1 MSFFDDDDF
10 DEPTHVADAEPRRG
24 AGARAASRFGGFGG
38 GGRRPAGPGGTGGS
52 SGSGSIDPR
61 TARQRQMAAIGI
73 ILFVLIL
80 LAFAVNGCVKNSR
93 TSALKDYARDVTA
106 VLQESRDD
114 VSVPMF
120 RALASGEDANTLQT
134 ALNRLRE
141 TAESQA
147 ERAKNFSEPGDDSGK
162 AAQHDLELAMNLR
175 SRAVRVIAEQIPAA
189 KADQDTSQAAANQ
202 IAGQLQAF
210 LASDVIV
217 LQRVKPLI
225 DEALAD
231 KDVSGANVSA
241 PRTVTDVTVLD
252 PVTLLSTLAG
262 SGGGSTGSASSSGAV
277 RDRSGEEPSQPGTHG
292 TALTGVSFGD
302 TALQAG
308 GDAVPVQGRALT
320 VSVQNGGDTDQTN
333 VDVGATFTPSGGR
346 AVSVKQTVASIAQ
359 GETAEVKLQLPA
371 SVRSGQ
377 SGELV
382 VKVGGVPGE
391 EKLDNNEATYSVTI
405 GG

>member
-38 GGRRPAGPGGTGGS
+38 GRSSGPGGGGGGGGS
-52 SGSGSIDPR
+52 VDPK
-61 TARQRQMAAIGI
+61 TARQRQLVAIGLI
-73 ILFVLIL
+73 VFVLIL
-80 LAFAVNGCVKNSR
+80 LVFGVQSCVNNSR

-114 VSVPMF
+114 VADPMF

-134 ALNRLRE
+134 SLNRLRE

-147 ERAKNFSEPGDDSGK
+147 DRVKNFSEPGDDSGK
-162 AAQHDLELAMNLR
+162 AAQHDLELAMNFR
-175 SRAVRVIAEQIPAA
+175 ARAVRIIAEQIPAA
-189 KADQDTSQAAANQ
+189 KADEDTSEAAARR
-202 IAGQLQAF
+202 IAGELGAF

-217 LQRVKPLI
+217 SQRTKPLI
-225 DEALAD
+225 DEALAQ

-241 PRTVTDVTVLD
+241 PATLRDVSLLD
-252 PVTLLSTLAG
+252 PAAVLSTLAG
-262 SGGGSTGSASSSGAV
+262 SGGGSTGGSSSASGAV
-277 RDRSGEEPSQPGTHG
+277 RDRSGEDPAQPGTHG
-292 TALTGVSFGD
+292 TAINAVSFGD

-308 GDAVPVQGRALT
+308 GDAATVTGNALT
-320 VSVQNGGDTDQTN
+320 VSVQNGGDTDETN
-333 VDVGATFTPSGGR
+333 IDVGATFTPSGGR
-346 AVSVKQTVASIAQ
+346 AVSVKKTVASIAQ
-359 GETAEVKLQLPA
+359 GQTAEVELELPA

-391 EKLDNNEATYSVTI
+391 EKMDNNEATYSVTI

>member
-1 MSFFDDDDF
+1 VSFFDDDDF

-38 GGRRPAGPGGTGGS
+38 GRP
-52 SGSGSIDPR
+52 SGSGGGGGAGSVDPK
-61 TARQRQMAAIGI
+61 TARQRQLVAIGLI
-73 ILFVLIL
+73 VLVLIL
-80 LAFAVNGCVKNSR
+80 LVFGVRSCVDNSR

-114 VSVPMF
+114 VADPMF

-134 ALNRLRE
+134 SLNRLRE

-147 ERAKNFSEPGDDSGK
+147 ERVKNFSEPGDDSGK
-162 AAQHDLELAMNLR
+162 AAQHDLELAMNFR
-175 SRAVRVIAEQIPAA
+175 ARAVRIIAEQIPAA
-189 KADQDTSQAAANQ
+189 KADEDTSEAAARR
-202 IAGQLQAF
+202 IAGELGAF

-217 LQRVKPLI
+217 SQRTKPLI
-225 DEALAD
+225 DEALAQ

-241 PRTVTDVTVLD
+241 PATLRDVSLLD
-252 PVTLLSTLAG
+252 PVAVLSTLSG
-262 SGGGSTGSASSSGAV
+262 SGGGSTGGSSSASGAV
-277 RDRSGEEPSQPGTHG
+277 RDRSGEDPAQPGTHG
-292 TALTGVSFGD
+292 TAINGVSFGD

-308 GDAVPVQGRALT
+308 GEAATVTGNALT
-320 VSVQNGGDTDQTN
+320 VSVQNGGDTDETN
-333 VDVGATFTPSGGR
+333 IDVGATFTPSGGR
-346 AVSVKQTVASIAQ
+346 AVSVKKTVASIAQ
-359 GETAEVKLQLPA
+359 GQTAEVELELPA
-371 SVRSGQ
+371 TVRSGQ

-391 EKLDNNEATYSVTI
+391 EKMDNNEATYSVTI

>member
-1 MSFFDDDDF
+1 VSFFDDDDF

-24 AGARAASRFGGFGG
+24 AGARGAGRFGGFGG
-38 GGRRPAGPGGTGGS
+38 GRSSGPGGTGGS
-52 SGSGSIDPR
+52 GSIDPQ
-61 TARQRQMAAIGI
+61 TARQRQLVALGI
-73 ILFVLIL
+73 IVVVLIL
-80 LAFAVNGCVKNSR
+80 MVFAVRGCVNNSR

-120 RALASGEDANTLQT
+120 RALSSGEDANTLQT

-147 ERAKNFSEPGDDSGK
+147 ERAKGFSEPGDDSGK
-162 AAQHDLELAMNLR
+162 AAQHDLELAMNFR
-175 SRAVRVIAEQIPAA
+175 ARAVRIIAEQIPAA
-189 KADQDTSQAAANQ
+189 KADEDTSQAAANQ

-217 LQRVKPLI
+217 LQRTKPLI
-225 DEALAD
+225 DEALAA
-231 KDVSGANVSA
+231 KDVSGANVGA
-241 PRTVTDVTVLD
+241 PRTVTDVSVLD
-252 PVTLLSTLAG
+252 PVTVLSNLAG
-262 SGGGSTGSASSSGAV
+262 SGGGGGAASSTGAV
-277 RDRSGEEPSQPGTHG
+277 RDRSGEEPAQPGTHG
-292 TALTGVSFGD
+292 TAINAVSFGD

-308 GDAVPVQGRALT
+308 GDATAVSGRELT
-320 VSVQNGGDTDQTN
+320 VSVQNGGDTDETN
-333 VDVGATFTPSGGR
+333 VDVGATFTPQGGK
-346 AVSVKQTVASIAQ
+346 AVSVKQTLASIAQ
-359 GETAEVKLQLPA
+359 GETAEAKLQLPA
-371 SVRSGQ
+371 TVRSGQ
-377 SGELV
+377 TGQLV

>member
-1 MSFFDDDDF
+1 VSFFDDDDF

-38 GGRRPAGPGGTGGS
+38 GRP
-52 SGSGSIDPR
+52 SGSGGGGGAGSVDPK
-61 TARQRQMAAIGI
+61 TARQRQLVAIGLI
-73 ILFVLIL
+73 VLVLIL
-80 LAFAVNGCVKNSR
+80 LVFGVRSCVDNSR

-114 VSVPMF
+114 VADPMF

-134 ALNRLRE
+134 SLNRLRE

-147 ERAKNFSEPGDDSGK
+147 ERVKNFSEPGDDSGK
-162 AAQHDLELAMNLR
+162 AAQHDLELAMNFR
-175 SRAVRVIAEQIPAA
+175 ARAVRIIAEQIPAA
-189 KADQDTSQAAANQ
+189 KADEDTSEAAARR
-202 IAGQLQAF
+202 IAGELGAF

-217 LQRVKPLI
+217 SQRTKPLI
-225 DEALAD
+225 DEALAQ

-241 PRTVTDVTVLD
+241 PATLRDVSLLD
-252 PVTLLSTLAG
+252 PVAVLSTLSG
-262 SGGGSTGSASSSGAV
+262 SGGGSTGGSSSASGAV
-277 RDRSGEEPSQPGTHG
+277 RDRSGEDPAQPGTHG
-292 TALTGVSFGD
+292 TAINGVSFGD

-308 GDAVPVQGRALT
+308 GEAATVTGNALT
-320 VSVQNGGDTDQTN
+320 VSVQNGGDTDETN
-333 VDVGATFTPSGGR
+333 IDVGATFTPSGGR
-346 AVSVKQTVASIAQ
+346 AVSVKKTVASIAQ
-359 GETAEVKLQLPA
+359 GQTAEVELELPA
-371 SVRSGQ
+371 TVRSGR

-391 EKLDNNEATYSVTI
+391 EKMDNNEATYSVTI

>member
-38 GGRRPAGPGGTGGS
+38 GRSSGPGGGGGGGGS
-52 SGSGSIDPR
+52 VDPK
-61 TARQRQMAAIGI
+61 TARQRQIVASGI
-73 ILFVLIL
+73 IVLVLIL
-80 LAFAVNGCVKNSR
+80 LVLGVQSCVNNSR

-114 VSVPMF
+114 VADPMF
-120 RALASGEDANTLQT
+120 RALASGDDANTLQT
-134 ALNRLRE
+134 SLNRLRE

-147 ERAKNFSEPGDDSGK
+147 DRVKNFSEPGDDSGK
-162 AAQHDLELAMNLR
+162 AAQHDLELAMNFR
-175 SRAVRVIAEQIPAA
+175 ARAVRIIAEQIPAA
-189 KADQDTSQAAANQ
+189 KADEDTSEAAARR
-202 IAGQLQAF
+202 IAGELGAF

-217 LQRVKPLI
+217 SQRTKPLI
-225 DEALAD
+225 DEALAQ

-241 PRTVTDVTVLD
+241 PATLRDVSLLD
-252 PVTLLSTLAG
+252 PVAVLSTLSG
-262 SGGGSTGSASSSGAV
+262 SGGGSTGGSSSASGAV
-277 RDRSGEEPSQPGTHG
+277 RDRSGEEPAQPGTHG
-292 TALTGVSFGD
+292 TAINAVSFGD

-308 GDAVPVQGRALT
+308 GDAATVTGNTVT
-320 VSVQNGGDTDQTN
+320 VSVQNGGDTDETN
-333 VDVGATFTPSGGR
+333 IDVGATFTPSGGR
-346 AVSVKQTVASIAQ
+346 AVSTKKTVASIAQ
-359 GETAEVKLQLPA
+359 GQTAEVELELPA
-371 SVRSGQ
+371 TVRSGQ

-391 EKLDNNEATYSVTI
+391 EKMDNNEATYSVTI

>member
-1 MSFFDDDDF
+1 VSFFDDDDF

-24 AGARAASRFGGFGG
+24 AGARAAGRFGGFGA
-38 GGRRPAGPGGTGGS
+38 GRPSGPGGGGGAGGS
-52 SGSGSIDPR
+52 VDPK
-61 TARQRQMAAIGI
+61 TARQRQIVASGI
-73 ILFVLIL
+73 IVLVLIL
-80 LAFAVNGCVKNSR
+80 LVVGVQSCVNGSR

-114 VSVPMF
+114 VSEPMF

-134 ALNRLRE
+134 SLNSLRE
-141 TAESQA
+141 RAESQA
-147 ERAKNFSEPGDDSGK
+147 ERVTNFSEPGDDSGK

-175 SRAVRVIAEQIPAA
+175 ARAVRIIAEQIPAA
-189 KADQDTSQAAANQ
+189 KADEDTSEAAARR
-202 IAGQLQAF
+202 IAGELGAF

-217 LQRVKPLI
+217 SQRTKPLI
-225 DEALAD
+225 DEALAA

-241 PRTVTDVTVLD
+241 PATLRDVTLLD
-252 PVTLLSTLAG
+252 PATVLSTLAG
-262 SGGGSTGSASSSGAV
+262 SGGGSTGASGSSGAV
-277 RDRSGEEPSQPGTHG
+277 RDRSGEEPAQPGTHG
-292 TALTGVSFGD
+292 TAINAVSFGD

-308 GDAVPVQGRALT
+308 GEATTVAGRAVT
-320 VSVQNGGDTDQTN
+320 VSVQNGGDTDETN
-333 VDVGATFTPSGGR
+333 IDVGVTFTPSGGR
-346 AVSVKQTVASIAQ
+346 AVSTKKTVASIAQ
-359 GETAEVKLQLPA
+359 GQTAEVELELPA
-371 SVRSGQ
+371 TVRSGQ

>member
-24 AGARAASRFGGFGG
+24 AGARAAGRFGGFGA
-38 GGRRPAGPGGTGGS
+38 GRPSGPGGGGGGAGGS
-52 SGSGSIDPR
+52 VDPK
-61 TARQRQMAAIGI
+61 TARQRQIVASGI
-73 ILFVLIL
+73 IVLVLIL
-80 LAFAVNGCVKNSR
+80 LVVGVQSCVNGSR

-114 VSVPMF
+114 VSEPLF

-134 ALNRLRE
+134 SLNRLRE

-147 ERAKNFSEPGDDSGK
+147 ERVKNFSEPGDDSGK
-162 AAQHDLELAMNLR
+162 AAQHDLELAMNFR
-175 SRAVRVIAEQIPAA
+175 ARAVRIIAEQIPAA
-189 KADQDTSQAAANQ
+189 KADEDTSEAAARR
-202 IAGQLQAF
+202 IAGELGAF

-217 LQRVKPLI
+217 SQRTKPLI
-225 DEALAD
+225 DEALAA

-241 PRTVTDVTVLD
+241 PATLRDVSLLD
-252 PVTLLSTLAG
+252 PVAVLSTLAG
-262 SGGGSTGSASSSGAV
+262 GGGGSTGEAASSGAV
-277 RDRSGEEPSQPGTHG
+277 RDRSGEEPAQPGTHG
-292 TALTGVSFGD
+292 TALNAVSFGD

-308 GDAVPVQGRALT
+308 GEATTVTGRAVT
-320 VSVQNGGDTDQTN
+320 VSVQNGGDTDETN
-333 VDVGATFTPSGGR
+333 IDVGVTFTPSGGGR
-346 AVSVKQTVASIAQ
+346 AVSTKKTVASIAQ
-359 GETAEVKLQLPA
+359 GQTAEVELELPA
-371 SVRSGQ
+371 TVRSGQ